1 MWSIHLIYPF
11 YQLIPRNHFY
21 LFWTW
26 TSIHQYPFISAKYYT
41 TVYFS
46 LVSIFQDCNI
56 FFYNG
61 KIIFNW
67 YPFSNDSNELS
78 LTSSTCNSLL
88 EKSFKTFITD
98 RYRII
103 NYISN
108 QSYRFYRFLSQITFI
123 LSLNPLFYKLK
134 LSR

>member
-67 YPFSNDSNELS
+67 YPFLTTRTRAQLNELNVQF
-78 LTSSTCNSLL
+78 SSW
-88 EKSFKTFITD
+88 KIFQTFITD

>member
-67 YPFSNDSNELS
+67 YPFLTTRTRAQLNELNVQF
-78 LTSSTCNSLL
+78 SSW
-88 EKSFKTFITD
+88 KIFQTFITD

-123 LSLNPLFYKLK
+123 LSLNPLFYKF
-134 LSR
+134 